1 MGAFIFLYSDYFT
14 LTHITIYMSFV
25 SFWLFY
31 SSCFWDRVSFHSQ
44 VGLEIL
50 VILLPQPSK
59 YWGYRHELPYQTA
72 TYISKPLE
80 IKLDGQGGRKHNFD
94 IFHLFPVCSGNG
106 QMVTPTKDKKEKNSS
121 MWIDDYDAF
130 PERLGM
136 RRNPANTFPNK
147 PQSQGILRTVHNITE
162 KKIPQNGRN
171 YSKKCT
177 EKRGMIKFLFLKFQE
192 YIKK

>member
-1 MGAFIFLYSDYFT
+1 MGAFIFLYSDYSD
-14 LTHITIYMSFV
+14 THYYIYIYICVSFF

-44 VGLEIL
+44 VGLEIM

-106 QMVTPTKDKKEKNSS
+106 QMVTPTKDRKEKNSS

-136 RRNPANTFPNK
+136 RRNPANTFSNK

-171 YSKKCT
+171 YSKNVH
-177 EKRGMIKFLFLKFQE
+177 KRGEWLNFYF
-192 YIKK
+192 